1 MVLISRRELSPV
13 GPRDPLAPIIYAEF
27 LRFKEEVND
36 LFDSGGLLLVA
47 RGQLLGARA
56 PIFST
61 KDDPGVVSGWPREHH
76 CTTDAPKGATDP
88 KE

>member
-1 MVLISRRELSPV
+1 M
-13 GPRDPLAPIIYAEF
+13 

-47 RGQLLGARA
+47 RGQLLGARG

-61 KDDPGVVSGWPREHH
+61 KGDPGVVLGWPREHH
-76 CTTDAPKGATDP
+76 SATDEP
-88 KE
+88 KRATGTKQQIPRLSNLDAFWINFCIF